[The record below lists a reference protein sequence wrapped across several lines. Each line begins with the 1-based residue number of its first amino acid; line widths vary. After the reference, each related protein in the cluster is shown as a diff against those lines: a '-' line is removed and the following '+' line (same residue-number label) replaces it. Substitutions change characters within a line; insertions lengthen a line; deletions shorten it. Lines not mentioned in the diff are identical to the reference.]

1 MGLVLI
7 RVFDH
12 YTNDGLG
19 TRRSDQ
25 ATALAPKLTLNRFKC
40 GMKRRMMLQLKT

>member
-1 MGLVLI
+1 MLI

-12 YTNDGLG
+12 HSNHRLG